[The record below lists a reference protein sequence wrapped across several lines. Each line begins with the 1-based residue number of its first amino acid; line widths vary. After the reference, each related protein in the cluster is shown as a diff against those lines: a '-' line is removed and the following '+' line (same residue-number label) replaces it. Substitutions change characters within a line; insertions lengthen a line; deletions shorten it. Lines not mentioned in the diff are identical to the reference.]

1 MRALYVVAAVLLA
14 QSAVAQEKLV
24 GSNVDVRTGL
34 TFKVSDGV
42 VQKMLPE
49 GWEVNSPTAGP
60 TKGSNVNLTLIDQ
73 IMAQDP
79 EGKALNP
86 FRGAALSIPA
96 KKKGTETAGTMVFAG
111 LMTPPNVPGAYGAF
125 VPANAFVERSQRTD
139 GDGKTVIEEN
149 WQLKADDGSAIEVQI
164 QYVRGVPARGKVEA
178 KVYAA
183 IKPDFYRIY
192 RFEQAADVA
201 RSTSTGIDRVSK
213 ISFKVTG
220 AKLAPLF
227 DGSQQLISVTSVPWY
242 SRQVSLPGS

>member
-1 MRALYVVAAVLLA
+1 MGCYGAPVTSTGRSCMRALYVVAAVLLA
-14 QSAVAQEKLV
+14 QSALAQEKLV

-111 LMTPPNVPGAYGAF
+111 LMTPPTC
-125 VPANAFVERSQRTD
+125 PAPTALSCRRTRSSSGVNAPTA
-139 GDGKTVIEEN
+139 T
-149 WQLKADDGSAIEVQI
+149 
-164 QYVRGVPARGKVEA
+164 AR
-178 KVYAA
+178 
-183 IKPDFYRIY
+183 P
-192 RFEQAADVA
+192 
-201 RSTSTGIDRVSK
+201 
-213 ISFKVTG
+213 
-220 AKLAPLF
+220 
-227 DGSQQLISVTSVPWY
+227 
-242 SRQVSLPGS
+242 